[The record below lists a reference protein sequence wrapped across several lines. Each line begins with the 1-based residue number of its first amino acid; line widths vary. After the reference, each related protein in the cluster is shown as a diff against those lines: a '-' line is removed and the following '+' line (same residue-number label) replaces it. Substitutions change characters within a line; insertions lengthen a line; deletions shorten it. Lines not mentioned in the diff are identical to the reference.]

1 MKKIVKVKNINI
13 GEGVPKICVP
23 IIGKNKEDII
33 KEVKELKEECLDI
46 IEWRIDFFENVEN
59 IQEVKNTLYELK
71 SYISNIPLLFTF
83 RSIVEGG
90 EKLISKDYYI
100 TLNKEISNTGLI
112 DLLDVELFI
121 GDEIVEE
128 VVNFAHKKG
137 VKVII
142 SNHDFNKTPKKEE
155 IISRLCRM
163 QELGADLPK
172 IAVMPQNE
180 KDVLVLLEA
189 TNEMFRIYADRPIVT
204 MSMSGVGV
212 ISRLCGEIFGSA
224 LTFGAAKNVSAPG
237 QISFKELNS
246 VLNLLHKS
254 IN

>member
-1 MKKIVKVKNINI
+1 MKKIVQVKNINI

-46 IEWRIDFFENVEN
+46 IEWRVDFFENVEN

-246 VLNLLHKS
+246 ALNLLHKS

>member
-1 MKKIVKVKNINI
+1 MKKIVQVKNINI

-46 IEWRIDFFENVEN
+46 IEWRVDFFENVEN

-189 TNEMFRIYADRPIVT
+189 TDEMFRIYADRPIVT

>member
-1 MKKIVKVKNINI
+1 MKKIVQVKNINI

-46 IEWRIDFFENVEN
+46 IEWRVDFFENVEN

-90 EKLISKDYYI
+90 EKLVSKDYYI

>member
-1 MKKIVKVKNINI
+1 MKKIVQVKNINI

-33 KEVKELKEECLDI
+33 KEVKELKEECLDV
-46 IEWRIDFFENVEN
+46 IEWRVDFFENVEN

>member
-1 MKKIVKVKNINI
+1 M
-13 GEGVPKICVP
+13 
-23 IIGKNKEDII
+23 
-33 KEVKELKEECLDI
+33 
-46 IEWRIDFFENVEN
+46 
-59 IQEVKNTLYELK
+59 
-71 SYISNIPLLFTF
+71 
-83 RSIVEGG
+83 
-90 EKLISKDYYI
+90 
-100 TLNKEISNTGLI
+100 
-112 DLLDVELFI
+112 
-121 GDEIVEE
+121 GDEVIDE
-128 VVNFAHKKG
+128 VVNFAHKKE

-155 IISRLCRM
+155 IVSRLCRM

-189 TNEMFRIYADRPIVT
+189 TNEMFKIYADRPIIT
-204 MSMSGVGV
+204 MSMSGMGV

-224 LTFGAAKNVSAPG
+224 LTFGAAKSVSAPG

>member
-33 KEVKELKEECLDI
+33 KEVKELKEECLDV
-46 IEWRIDFFENVEN
+46 IEWRVDFFENVEN

>member
-1 MKKIVKVKNINI
+1 MKKIVQVKNINI

-46 IEWRIDFFENVEN
+46 IEWRVDFFENVEN

-204 MSMSGVGV
+204 MSMSGVGA

>member
-1 MKKIVKVKNINI
+1 MKKIVQVKNINI

-33 KEVKELKEECLDI
+33 KEVKELKEACLDI
-46 IEWRIDFFENVEN
+46 IEWRVDFFENVEN